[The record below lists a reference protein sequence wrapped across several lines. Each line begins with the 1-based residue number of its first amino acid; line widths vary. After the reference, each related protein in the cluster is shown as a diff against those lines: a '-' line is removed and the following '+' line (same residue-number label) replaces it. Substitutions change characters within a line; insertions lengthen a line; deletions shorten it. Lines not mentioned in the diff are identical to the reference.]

1 MSVTGKLVRLHRVE
15 VQIRGL
21 TERLRTA
28 ERYLGQ
34 QDTLLAALSA
44 QRETLRA
51 QLRQV
56 EATFH
61 NDETEANAIEEKI
74 KKLRDQMNAAT
85 SNKQYAAFLSEIN
98 TLKAD
103 KSEIDTRALG
113 SLTKLDDLRAQVAA
127 LDAQVG
133 EREQVRKVALTD
145 RDSQAAG
152 VKDRLEELRKE
163 RETVAA
169 DVPGHALTFYEA
181 RIKVAP
187 DDIMAPLEEHDR
199 RNREYACGS
208 CQRLLPLEK
217 LNALISRGEMTA
229 CTACGAILFL
239 EENVREGVVNTGR
252 R

>member
-21 TERLRTA
+21 TERLRSA
-28 ERYLGQ
+28 ERYLSQ
-34 QDTLLAALSA
+34 QDALLSSLNT
-44 QRETLRA
+44 QRDGVRA

-56 EATFH
+56 EATYH
-61 NDETEANAIEEKI
+61 NDETEANAIDDKI

-103 KSEIDTRALG
+103 KSEIDTRALT
-113 SLTKLDDLRAQVAA
+113 SLTKLDELK
-127 LDAQVG
+127 AQVG
-133 EREQVRKVALTD
+133 GIDAQIAERQQVRKVALTD
-145 RDSQAAG
+145 RDAQAAG
-152 VKDRLEELRKE
+152 VKDRLDELRKE

-169 DVPGHALTFYEA
+169 DVPAAALSRYED
-181 RIKVAP
+181 RVRVAP

-217 LNALISRGEMTA
+217 LNALITRGEMTP

>member
-21 TERLRTA
+21 TERLRSA
-28 ERYLGQ
+28 ERYLAQ
-34 QDTLLAALSA
+34 QDTLLASLNT
-44 QRETLRA
+44 QRDGVRA

-56 EATFH
+56 EATYH
-61 NDETEANAIEEKI
+61 NDETEANGIEDRI

-85 SNKQYAAFLSEIN
+85 SNKQYSAFLSEIN

-113 SLTKLDDLRAQVAA
+113 SLTKLDDLRAKMAA
-127 LDAQVG
+127 IDAQIA
-133 EREQVRKVALTD
+133 ERDQVRKVALTD
-145 RDSQAAG
+145 RDAQAAG

-169 DVPGHALTFYEA
+169 DVPAGALSFYEA
-181 RIKVAP
+181 RIRVAP

-208 CQRLLPLEK
+208 CQMLLPLEK
-217 LNALISRGEMTA
+217 LNALITRGEMTA